1 MAMPTEQFFDL
12 QVNGYAGV
20 DFNRDDLGG
29 DDLHKACEKL
39 ARDGVAGALATIIT
53 ESVEKMAKRLG
64 RLAQLRESDP
74 AVRRVIQ
81 GFHVE
86 GPFIDP
92 AEGYRGAHPVD
103 AVRPADVD
111 TMKRLLEAGGGLVR
125 LVTLAPERD
134 EGFKVTRLLAGQG
147 IVVSAGHCNPST
159 EQLKAAID
167 AGLSMFTHLGNGC
180 PKLLPR
186 HENII
191 QRVLAL
197 RDSLWICF
205 IGDGVHV
212 PYEALGN
219 YLRAASVGRC
229 IIVTD
234 CVAPA
239 GLGPGRY
246 TIGRWELEVGQ
257 DMVVRAPG
265 DVHLVGS
272 GATMRYCYRNLM
284 GSLGLS
290 RRQAVALT
298 RTNPQKAL
306 GIGDAVGSSA

>member
-1 MAMPTEQFFDL
+1 MAKEQRFFDL

-20 DFNRDDLGG
+20 DFNRDDLSLE
-29 DDLHKACEKL
+29 DLHRACEKL
-39 ARDGVAGALATIIT
+39 AADGVAGALATVIT
-53 ESVEKMAKRLG
+53 ESLDKMAE
-64 RLAQLRESDP
+64 RLARIARLREEDP
-74 AVRRVIQ
+74 VISRVIY
-81 GFHVE
+81 GLHIE

-92 AEGYRGAHPVD
+92 SDGFRGAHPVD
-103 AVRPADVD
+103 AVRPAEVGA
-111 TMKRLLEAGGGLVR
+111 MKKLLEAGAGLVR
-125 LVTLAPERD
+125 LVTLAPEHD
-134 EGFKVTRLLAGQG
+134 EGLKVTRMLASQG
-147 IVVSAGHCNPST
+147 VVVSAGHCNPDL

-191 QRVLAL
+191 QRAL
-197 RDSLWICF
+197 SLSDRLWLCF

-212 PYEALGN
+212 PYPALGN
-219 YLRAASVGRC
+219 YLRAASISRC

-246 TIGRWELEVGQ
+246 TIGRWELDVGE

-265 DVHLVGS
+265 EAHLVGS
-272 GATMRYCYRNLM
+272 GATMRYCYRNLLERM
-284 GSLGLS
+284 GLS
-290 RRQAVALT
+290 RRQAVSLT
-298 RTNPQKAL
+298 RLNPQRAL
-306 GIGDAVGSSA
+306 GVGDAVGAR